1 MQKGE
6 TKFYACRLIS
16 SQKQRE
22 FKHMKFDDIVKV
34 YSIWI
39 VANMKSDSV
48 NRIHFMQDSLY
59 GTYKWNCSS
68 DLINIIIVGITG
80 TWKEEVK
87 ELDIEQTEGRELCGM
102 LNTLFTNDLN
112 NQEKM
117 LSDSEIYLFPVNFL
131 HA

>member
-6 TKFYACRLIS
+6 TKFYACRLIG

-39 VANMKSDSV
+39 VANMESDSV

-59 GTYKWNCSS
+59 GTYK
-68 DLINIIIVGITG
+68 
-80 TWKEEVK
+80 
-87 ELDIEQTEGRELCGM
+87 
-102 LNTLFTNDLN
+102 
-112 NQEKM
+112 
-117 LSDSEIYLFPVNFL
+117 
-131 HA
+131 